1 MHPHFGHFA
10 PSGTKSFASF
20 AHHAFVPSVL
30 TTSWIFFIDSSVT
43 LDLEYGTDY
52 SFSGTTAV
60 WTLPVIDADV
70 SGMQNAITI
79 KNRGTGQLTI
89 NTTLLENVLFDTSL
103 TNNIILNIGDAI
115 MLMPDGI
122 YFNVE

>member
-1 MHPHFGHFA
+1 M
-10 PSGTKSFASF
+10 S
-20 AHHAFVPSVL
+20 L
-30 TTSWIFFIDSSVT
+30 TSADKRKIRRLICECCPDLAITNNAAVIDSSVT

-89 NTTLLENVLFDTSL
+89 NTTLLENILFDTSL